1 MSTISDILT
10 VTTPY
15 LPGYKV
21 KKVLGLAS
29 GLTARTRGFGGKF
42 VAGFQSLA
50 GGEVTAFTVE
60 DKAWVEALQRLKEN
74 GARLGAN
81 AVVDVNAETTE
92 VFQGTVLVSATGTA
106 VILELEYGLQS
117 PLTLRGYESYRP
129 RPCW

>member
-1 MSTISDILT
+1 MSTISDFMM

-21 KKVLGLAS
+21 KKVLGVAS

-60 DKAWVEALQRLKEN
+60 MEKARIEALQRLKEN
-74 GARLGAN
+74 TARLGAN
-81 AVVDVNAETTE
+81 AVVGVDVETTE
-92 VFQGTVLVSATGTA
+92 IFQGTVLVSATGTA
-106 VILELEYGLQS
+106 VILEPE
-117 PLTLRGYESYRP
+117 
-129 RPCW
+129 

>member
-1 MSTISDILT
+1 MSTISDFLM

-60 DKAWVEALQRLKEN
+60 MDRAWVEALQRFKEN

-81 AVVDVNAETTE
+81 AVVDVDAETTE
-92 VFQGTVLVSATGTA
+92 VFQGAVLVSATGTA
-106 VILELEYGLQS
+106 VILEQEYGL
-117 PLTLRGYESYRP
+117 
-129 RPCW
+129 